1 MNHFRYIF
9 TILIAVLISTS
20 CLAQPGRGQQRGQR
34 EDRKEAIE
42 ARRVSYITQKL
53 SLTVDEAKLFWP
65 IYNEY
70 TRQVE
75 ELAVRFRE
83 QQDQVP
89 DIDGMTEQQAM
100 QHIEAELSRFE
111 RSAALRREY
120 TSKLLDVVSAK
131 QVALLFE
138 AERSFHRMLFREA
151 QHRRRPDGPGDR
163 D

>member
-1 MNHFRYIF
+1 MKYFRYIF
-9 TILIAVLISTS
+9 IIIMAVLISTG
-20 CLAQPGRGQQRGQR
+20 CLAQPGRGQQMRQR

-42 ARRVSYITQKL
+42 ARRVAYITQKL

-83 QQDQVP
+83 QHYQVP
-89 DIDGMTEQQAM
+89 DIDQMTEQQAM
-100 QHIEAELSRFE
+100 QYIEAELTRFE
-111 RSAALRREY
+111 KSAALRREY
-120 TSKLLDVVSAK
+120 TNKWLDVISVK

-138 AERSFHRMLFREA
+138 AEKSFNRMLFREA
-151 QHRRRPDGPGDR
+151 QHRRRPDGPNR
-163 D
+163 PN